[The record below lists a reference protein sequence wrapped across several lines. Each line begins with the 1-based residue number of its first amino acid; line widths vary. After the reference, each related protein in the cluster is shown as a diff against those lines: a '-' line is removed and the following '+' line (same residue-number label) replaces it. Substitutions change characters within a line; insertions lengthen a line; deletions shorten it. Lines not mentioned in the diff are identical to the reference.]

1 MNALIKIKAHII
13 EIGEKSIFDKP
24 VDKILANGSMRDKK
38 KKTPRI
44 KKSNIN
50 TDKKEVNFLN

>member
-1 MNALIKIKAHII
+1 MNALIKIKVHII

-24 VDKILANGSMRDKK
+24 VDKLLANGSMGDKK
-38 KKTPRI
+38 EKTPRI

-50 TDKKEVNFLN
+50 TDKKEVNFFN